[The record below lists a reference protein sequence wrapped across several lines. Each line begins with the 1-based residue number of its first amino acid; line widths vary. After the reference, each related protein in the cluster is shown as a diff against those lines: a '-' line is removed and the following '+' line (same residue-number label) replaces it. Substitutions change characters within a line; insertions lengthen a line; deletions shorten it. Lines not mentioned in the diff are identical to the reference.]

1 MLDWIGL
8 LGPTPAFAQ
17 DGATAGAG
25 TFITSF
31 APFLLIFALFW
42 LLLIRPQQKRQKEHR
57 KMLEEIQ
64 KGDKVVTNGGILG
77 SVAAVTQ
84 GTLTLQIADNTRIKV
99 LRSEIMGLQDKLLA
113 DEDK

>member
-1 MLDWIGL
+1 MLDLIGL

-17 DGATAGAG
+17 DAPPAGTG

-57 KMLEEIQ
+57 KMLEAVE
-64 KGDKVVTNGGILG
+64 KGDKVVTNGGLLG
-77 SVAAVTQ
+77 TVAAVTKN
-84 GTLTLQIADNTRIKV
+84 TLTLQIADNTRVKV
-99 LRSEIMGLQDKLLA
+99 LRTEIMGLQDQLLG
-113 DEDK
+113 DDKE